1 MLLGFVVSQAI
12 YVTVV
17 LGIADLLA
25 DGPRSVTALAAATGA
40 DPDGLYRV
48 LRLLAGNG
56 IFTELP
62 SGRLA
67 NSAHSQLLRETMPGS
82 LRPLALAVG
91 EGADPALAG
100 TRVMVQAG
108 RPSRWCSGRSGRS
121 TWSAG
126 GVAAAPARAARDRL
140 RPAPGGVPRR
150 ASGSRRRAWP
160 VAAGW
165 WPGASSK
172 GPVRR

>member
-12 YVTVV
+12 YVTAV

-48 LRLLAGNG
+48 LRLLAGHG

-62 SGRLA
+62 RGRFA

-126 GVAAAPARAARDRL
+126 GVAAAPAGAARDRL
-140 RPAPGGVPRR
+140 RPAPGGCRGERAAPGGGPGRSLPGGGRELLPR
-150 ASGSRRRAWP
+150 
-160 VAAGW
+160 
-165 WPGASSK
+165 